1 MINMQSA
8 IIEEVI
14 RLLQVVPDVGE
25 VEEEDILGILDA
37 DDTTLPARMIVIQEG
52 QTVEEERTG
61 SGSVRETLTLNIA
74 IVTSTRNPGP
84 WLRAT
89 RLAVKVALA
98 GNKGGLTT
106 TGVQTFSFQ
115 PETPMPA
122 QDGRR
127 WACRV
132 MPVRITY
139 VQPLR

>member
-14 RLLQVVPDVGE
+14 RLLQVVPDVGQI
-25 VEEEDILGILDA
+25 EEEDILGILDA
-37 DDTTLPARMIVIQEG
+37 EDEGLPARMIVIQEG
-52 QTVEEERTG
+52 QTVEEERKG
-61 SGSVRETLTLNIA
+61 PGSVRETLTLNIA
-74 IVTSTRNPGP
+74 TVTSARNPGP

-98 GNKGGLTT
+98 GAKGGLTT
-106 TGVQTFSFQ
+106 AGVQTFSFQ

-139 VQPLR
+139 VQTLR

>member
-1 MINMQSA
+1 MKNMQSE
-8 IIEEVI
+8 IIAELI
-14 RLLQVVPDVGE
+14 QLLQSVPDVGQ
-25 VEEEDILGILDA
+25 VEEDDILGILDA
-37 DDTTLPARMIVIQEG
+37 EDATLPARMIVIQEG
-52 QTVEEERTG
+52 QTVEEERKG
-61 SGSVRETLTLNIA
+61 PGSVRETLTLNIA
-74 IVTSTRNPGP
+74 TVTSARNPGP

-98 GNKGGLTT
+98 GTKGGLTAV
-106 TGVQTFSFQ
+106 GVQTLSFQ